1 MSRKPSRRAQRQAR
15 ARQKRLQSNLIR
27 GGIIAVALVAFIY
40 IGWLILRP
48 PVGEAVPVLSSGHVP
63 EGQPLDMAG
72 DDPPTS
78 GDHYTSPLP
87 AKFYHET
94 DLAGL
99 PPNPDGYLIHNL
111 EHGYIIF
118 WYNCALVEDCDA
130 LKGQIQSVMDEN
142 NGVKLVAFP
151 RDTLKAPVVMTS
163 WGRKQVY
170 DTFDPD
176 AARTFVKR
184 NLNRSP
190 EPTAP

>member
-1 MSRKPSRRAQRQAR
+1 MSKQPSRRAQRQER
-15 ARQKRLQSNLIR
+15 AQKKRLKSNLVR
-27 GGIIAVALVAFIY
+27 GGIITLALVAIVY

-48 PVGEAVPVLSSGHVP
+48 LVGEAVPVLASGHVA
-63 EGQPLDMAG
+63 EGQPLNTPES
-72 DDPPTS
+72 DPPTS
-78 GDHYTSPLP
+78 GDHYDSPLP
-87 AKFYHET
+87 AKFYLET
-94 DLAGL
+94 DLVGL

-130 LKGQIQSVMDEN
+130 LKSQIQSVMDET
-142 NGVKLVAFP
+142 NGFKLVAFP
-151 RDTLKAPVVMTS
+151 RDTLEAPVVMTS
-163 WGRKQVY
+163 WGRKQVFNV
-170 DTFDPD
+170 FDPD

>member
-1 MSRKPSRRAQRQAR
+1 MSKQPTRREQRRAR
-15 ARQKRLQSNLIR
+15 ARQQRVKSKFIQGGLIV
-27 GGIIAVALVAFIY
+27 VALLAFGY
-40 IGWLILRP
+40 AGWLILRP
-48 PVGEAVPVLSSGHVP
+48 QVGEAVPVLSSGHVS
-63 EGQPLDMAG
+63 EGEPLNITGA
-72 DDPPTS
+72 DPPTS
-78 GDHYTSPLP
+78 GDHYASPLP

-130 LKGQIQSVMDEN
+130 LKSQIQSVMDET
-142 NGVKLVAFP
+142 NGVKLIAFP
-151 RDTLKAPVVMTS
+151 RDTLEAPVVMTS
-163 WGRKQVY
+163 WGRKQVF
-170 DTFDPD
+170 DVFDPD